1 METNIKG
8 MIIMNDFLKQANSL
22 PMYAIAVLI
31 VTAVLI
37 QALVFLRRAWKHG
50 IAIGMDRAVLK
61 KAAVSSAAF
70 SIVPSIGILI
80 GVLALAPALGVPVP
94 WIRLSVIG
102 ALHYEG
108 STANN
113 LAKGLGIGELPSSQM
128 TGGYLSAIVLGM
140 TVCILSGA
148 VFTLIFFKSYQKRI
162 AKRAKGNPKLSDILF
177 SSMFIGMIAAY
188 LGDAVSYL
196 RTVQVSGQTRTPNV
210 LPLIA
215 FFTSMLAMALFRH
228 LIDRKKISWL
238 ENYALSFSM
247 LIGMACAVIGQFVF
261 PSMSTFL
268 E

>member
-1 METNIKG
+1 
-8 MIIMNDFLKQANSL
+8 MNSFLSQANSL
-22 PMYAIAVLI
+22 PMYLIAILIVLAVLC
-31 VTAVLI
+31 
-37 QALVFLRRAWKHG
+37 QAFLFLKKAWKHG
-50 IAIGMDRAVLK
+50 KDIGMDPALMK
-61 KAAVSSAAF
+61 KAAVSSATF
-70 SIVPSIGILI
+70 SFVPSIGILI

-113 LAKGLGIGELPSSQM
+113 LAKGIGIGELPSSKM
-128 TGGYLSAIVLGM
+128 TGGILASIVLGM

-148 VFTLIFFKSYQKRI
+148 VFTLFFFKRYQKRI
-162 AKRAKGNPKLSDILF
+162 TRSAKGDPKLADVLTTG
-177 SSMFIGMIAAY
+177 MFIGMIAAY

-196 RTVQVSGQTRTPNV
+196 RSVKVSGQIRKPNI

-215 FFTSMLAMALFRH
+215 FFTAMAAMVFFHYLMEH
-228 LIDRKKISWL
+228 KHVKWL

-247 LIGMACAVIGQFVF
+247 IIGMACAVIGQFIF
-261 PSMSTFL
+261 PGLSTFI